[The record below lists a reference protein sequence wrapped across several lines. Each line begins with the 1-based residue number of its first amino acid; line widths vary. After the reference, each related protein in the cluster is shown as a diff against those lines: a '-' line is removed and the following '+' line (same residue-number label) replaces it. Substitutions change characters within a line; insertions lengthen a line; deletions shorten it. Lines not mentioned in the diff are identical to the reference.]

1 MRCRHAILAAL
12 AVLMLAPA
20 TASAT
25 ALVPLAAPGSFAS
38 EPVFAASPPGDP
50 RVFIVERGGGVRI
63 VEGGTLLPKPFL
75 TVPNVDTDVERGLL
89 SIAFP
94 PDYASSGLFY
104 VFTVAAGPD
113 ELDPE
118 AEAGQIRILE
128 YRRSAADPNLADPDS
143 ARIVFK
149 TEHSAGNH
157 NGGQI
162 MFGPEGLLYITIGDN
177 ASSSNAQ
184 NVLNDFGKV
193 LRIDPSDPPGEPTYS
208 VPGSNPT
215 FPEDIHSALYSI
227 GLRNPYRASFGP
239 NGELIVA
246 DVGEGT
252 WEEVDVGRPTG
263 DEHAT
268 TLWGAN
274 LGWPLCEGFCP
285 SPPPQSGLTE
295 PVFEY
300 PHNGGSEETTGCA
313 ILGGYVVRDPRL
325 TGLTGRYLY
334 GDLCRTDLRTLDLGR
349 PGADPRPAG
358 ISLPEGGGQL
368 RGFGEDSR
376 GCVYVLSTENAY
388 RVAPTPDAGDG
399 LPASSTIAAIAAIAA
414 IRSGRRPD
422 AARPEAQRPPPPAI
436 APGDHGHRHLRRG
449 LHAVGDRLAADLEGE
464 SLCRLHPEQPSPRMS
479 RGNQALEP
487 RPRRARRPGE
497 AAADAEEARLPA
509 RGGGAPQREERQGA
523 GQGARIGPERQLET
537 ADGGDRPPLRR
548 AARLG

>member
-1 MRCRHAILAAL
+1 
-12 AVLMLAPA
+12 
-20 TASAT
+20 
-25 ALVPLAAPGSFAS
+25 
-38 EPVFAASPPGDP
+38 
-50 RVFIVERGGGVRI
+50 
-63 VEGGTLLPKPFL
+63 
-75 TVPNVDTDVERGLL
+75 
-89 SIAFP
+89 
-94 PDYASSGLFY
+94 
-104 VFTVAAGPD
+104 
-113 ELDPE
+113 
-118 AEAGQIRILE
+118 
-128 YRRSAADPNLADPDS
+128 
-143 ARIVFK
+143 
-149 TEHSAGNH
+149 
-157 NGGQI
+157 

-184 NVLNDFGKV
+184 NVLNYFGKV
-193 LRIDPSDPPGEPTYS
+193 LRIDPGDPPGEPTYS
-208 VPGSNPT
+208 VPESNPT
-215 FPEDIHSALYSI
+215 FPEDINSAIYSI

-334 GDLCRTDLRTLDLGR
+334 GDLCRTDLRTLDLGSPGGR
-349 PGADPRPAG
+349 PPAG
-358 ISLPEGGGQL
+358 RNLGCPGGTAARLRRRLARLRLRAVDRERLPGG
-368 RGFGEDSR
+368 
-376 GCVYVLSTENAY
+376 T
-388 RVAPTPDAGDG
+388 DAGRGDG
-399 LPASSTIAAIAAIAA
+399 LPASSTIAAIAADL
-414 IRSGRRPD
+414 RSGRRPD

-509 RGGGAPQREERQGA
+509 RGGGAPQREEGQGA
-523 GQGARIGPERQLET
+523 GQGARIGPERQLEA

-548 AARLG
+548 AARLGRADISPVRPVGD